1 LTNQV
6 LKSSRPSRHRW
17 QDMLSNRVLHRLE
30 RQSMLGVVS
39 KQVFSASQIADKALG
54 PPTTLSLV
62 AASPGPSPDTL

>member
-1 LTNQV
+1 
-6 LKSSRPSRHRW
+6 
-17 QDMLSNRVLHRLE
+17 MLSNRVLHRLE